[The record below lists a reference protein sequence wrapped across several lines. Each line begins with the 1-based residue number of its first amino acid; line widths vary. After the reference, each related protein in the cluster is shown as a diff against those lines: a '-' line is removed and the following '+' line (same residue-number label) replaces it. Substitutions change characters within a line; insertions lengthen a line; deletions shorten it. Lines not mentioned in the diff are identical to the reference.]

1 MVIVSRR
8 VLLPFLAPPLAP
20 SVFSVLTPNPI
31 QACDT
36 PSFLSATAPTGGFL
50 QGVFRSGKRSHK
62 QKEAAPN
69 IALNVRT

>member
-8 VLLPFLAPPLAP
+8 VFLPFLAPPLAP
-20 SVFSVLTPNPI
+20 SVFAVLAPNPI

-36 PSFLSATAPTGGFL
+36 LSFVSAAAPPRISAWFIPY
-50 QGVFRSGKRSHK
+50 RDESHQ
-62 QKEAAPN
+62 QKEAAPT